1 MPKPIRDTPAR
12 RVRLN
17 RGRGP
22 TYPHPMTKNI
32 RILALSALAA
42 STLVLAACGGNS
54 SSDATSA
61 APSESPI
68 GGGSASCDQATLEG
82 LAQAAA
88 TDSGAEWVSSKS
100 VECVDGYALVFGI
113 TKTGDIEQTTAFVFQ
128 AEGPVWALNQ
138 LDAICADGGGAD
150 VPAQIKDQACALR

>member
-1 MPKPIRDTPAR
+1 MGLMGWGMAR
-12 RVRLN
+12 MHRA
-17 RGRGP
+17 
-22 TYPHPMTKNI
+22 PHSPHI
-32 RILALSALAA
+32 H
-42 STLVLAACGGNS
+42 TLLVADAS

-82 LAQAAA
+82 LAQGAA
-88 TDSGAEWVSSKS
+88 TDSGAEWISFKS